1 MIYVSNIQTIEFE
14 TKVIPSIMIVFYLQ
28 VKVLIT
34 IYLVGRINQ
43 SPTNK
48 CMVYPT
54 VVYLDS
60 KSIMLNI
67 TSFTPC

>member
-34 IYLVGRINQ
+34 IYLVSRINQ

-48 CMVYPT
+48 CMVYLT